1 MPYKS
6 INVFKTVVPKFIE
19 QRLSNTAPPHIKW
32 LLGGI
37 AYLFNVN
44 FERIFKA
51 YAPILT
57 STGLI
62 IKQNEAYLVDT
73 ELLKNFLQA
82 CFKTQERVEVK
93 GFIFNVDDANAFI
106 EMLEQES

>member
-1 MPYKS
+1 MSYKS
-6 INVFKTVVPKFIE
+6 INVIKTVAPKFIE

-44 FERIFKA
+44 FERIFKT
-51 YAPILT
+51 YESILASAGVIT
-57 STGLI
+57 
-62 IKQNEAYLVDT
+62 KQNETYLIDT

-82 CFKTQERVEVK
+82 CFKVQNRVEIK
-93 GFIFNVDDANAFI
+93 GFIFNIDDANAFI